1 MRLTTGF
8 VLWLVAAAA
17 ATAVGLAAVAA
28 IGTDIFGAGQE
39 PLSQAEVEKLL
50 ASQTSRPPSSTSTG
64 PSTTTPVPSTTP
76 TTATPPT
83 VQTPTPGG
91 TVISHCTATGLV
103 EVVTAT
109 PAQGWWLD
117 QEDEVEDHPKVRFT
131 NGEERYE
138 IRLRC
143 VNGTPVPDIR
153 YDD

>member
-28 IGTDIFGAGQE
+28 IGTDIFGAGND
-39 PLSQAEVEKLL
+39 PLSPSEVDQLL
-50 ASQTSRPPSSTSTG
+50 ASQPSRPPSPTSTSTPP
-64 PSTTTPVPSTTP
+64 PSTATTTTE
-76 TTATPPT
+76 AAPPT
-83 VQTPTPGG
+83 VETPTPGG
-91 TVISHCTATGLV
+91 TVISRCAANGLV

-109 PAQGWWLD
+109 PAQSWWLD
-117 QEDEVEDHPKVRFT
+117 HEDDVDDHPKVKFT
-131 NGEERYE
+131 NGEETYE

-143 VNGTPVPDIR
+143 ANGTPVPDIE